1 MLQRGWAAYLRSLQK
16 RPLTT
21 KATAA
26 SFIFFSS
33 DAATQYASHVSG
45 AASARPDRVVVHS
58 PALAAPTD
66 ENDAAQKLLD
76 SREGSDDDHTY
87 FGDAFQA
94 HRSISAATFGVV
106 AATWLH
112 YWWNALEGLVAARL
126 PLPAGASRRSR
137 LANTLVKVL
146 IDQSLAAPL
155 YTYAYYVVTNFLG
168 SAYAA
173 PRSDQ
178 PSSDTR
184 EMKDILAET
193 HDKARAMLWPTMVQ
207 HYKLWPAVHFVNFY
221 AVPLQHRVL
230 VQNTVLVFWSAYLSH
245 LNHQHGK
252 DGLHLMTPNE
262 EIDQAYLRRESR
274 KL

>member
-26 SFIFFSS
+26 AFIFFSS

-45 AASARPDRVVVHS
+45 AASAARADRVVRS
-58 PALAAPTD
+58 SATAARTD
-66 ENDAAQKLLD
+66 ENDAAPKLFG
-76 SREGSDDDHTY
+76 SREGSDIDRPV
-87 FGDAFQA
+87 FGDVFQA

-112 YWWNALEGLVAARL
+112 YWWNALEVLVAVRL

-155 YTYAYYVVTNFLG
+155 YTYGYYVVTNFLG
-168 SAYAA
+168 SAYAVS
-173 PRSDQ
+173 RGDQ
-178 PSSDTR
+178 PSSDAR
-184 EMKDILAET
+184 EMKDVLAET

-221 AVPLQHRVL
+221 SVPLQHRVL

-262 EIDQAYLRRESR
+262 EIGQAGLRRESR

>member
-21 KATAA
+21 KAAA
-26 SFIFFSS
+26 AAFIFFSS

-45 AASARPDRVVVHS
+45 AASARPDRVVRS
-58 PALAAPTD
+58 SATAAPTD
-66 ENDAAQKLLD
+66 ENDAAQKLLG
-76 SREGSDDDHTY
+76 SREASHDDLPN

-112 YWWNALEGLVAARL
+112 YWWNALEVLVAARL
-126 PLPAGASRRSR
+126 PLPAGASRRRR

-146 IDQSLAAPL
+146 FDQSLAAPL

-173 PRSDQ
+173 SRSDP
-178 PSSDTR
+178 PSSDMR
-184 EMKDILAET
+184 EMKDLLVET

-252 DGLHLMTPNE
+252 DGLRLMTPNE
-262 EIDQAYLRRESR
+262 EIGQACLSRESR